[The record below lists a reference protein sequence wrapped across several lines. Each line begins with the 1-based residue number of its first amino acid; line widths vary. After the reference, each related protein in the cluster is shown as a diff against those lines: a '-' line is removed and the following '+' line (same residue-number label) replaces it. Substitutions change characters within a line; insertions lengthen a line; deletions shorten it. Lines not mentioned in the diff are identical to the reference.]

1 MSTAA
6 FGQSLPPFR
15 AANSTW
21 MMYQGAAYL
30 TGLQLLKGAVAGP
43 NVKCT
48 DDSLGRV
55 AIGDPLVADINGDGL
70 NEIVI
75 LTSGMQ
81 IYAFR
86 GTDCSII
93 WSRPVQGSYTPAIGD
108 LNPSIPG
115 LEIVVGYIMGGI
127 YALSGTDGSEIWSD
141 DYLYAYSPPSIAD
154 VDGDGFAEVF
164 ISTGYTLDAIYA
176 LRGTDGSIIWSRPI
190 GGTYGNIAIG
200 DINNDGDYELVTFAN
215 GGVLVLRA
223 TDGSTLW
230 HYYTGSFGEVSLGD
244 LDNDGYLEVV
254 ANVNLYVPD
263 SVFPP
268 TDSMKVYVLR
278 NNGVLYWSK
287 TLLGGASM
295 GNINSPTIGDI
306 NGDGIL
312 DVVFGTYDYHEM
324 AGYVYGL
331 RGNDGNPILYES
343 IGISP
348 NDSVPSIKL
357 GDIDNDGG
365 VEVVIANRELRVSG
379 EWIDSSD
386 YFKGLSIADV
396 DNDGC
401 SEIIATTRFMS
412 PFTFYVFD
420 SPTPVSSC
428 GTLGYGEAFGN
439 KPSHIRFS
447 VMAVKGG
454 VIVETDKAYDIGV
467 YNTSGK
473 LIRVVK
479 VSGRGFINLDAGVY
493 IVGVKGVYKT
503 AVVKP

>member
-1 MSTAA
+1 MARILLIFCLVPTVAL
-6 FGQSLPPFR
+6 GQSLPPFR

-21 MMYQGAAYL
+21 MMHQGATYL
-30 TGLQLLKGAVAGP
+30 TGLQLLKGAVVGP

-48 DDSLGRV
+48 DDSLNRV

-75 LTSGMQ
+75 LTPGQ

-93 WSRPVQGSYTPAIGD
+93 WSRSILGSHTPAIGD

-115 LEIVVGYIMGGI
+115 LEIVVVYIMGDDMRGVHV
-127 YALSGTDGSEIWSD
+127 LSGTDGSEIWYQS
-141 DYLYAYSPPSIAD
+141 YLNVYSPPSVAD
-154 VDGDGFAEVF
+154 VDGDGFAEIF
-164 ISTGYTLDAIYA
+164 ISTDYTLDAIYA
-176 LRGTDGSIIWSRPI
+176 LRGTDGSVIWSRPI
-190 GGTYGNIAIG
+190 GGTRGNIAIG

-215 GGVLVLRA
+215 AGVLVLRA

-244 LDNDGYLEVV
+244 LDNDGYLEIV
-254 ANVNLYVPD
+254 ANVNRYVPD

-287 TLLGGASM
+287 TLLGDASM

-312 DVVFGTYDYHEM
+312 DVVVGAYDHHEM

-331 RGNDGNPILYES
+331 RGDNGYPILNEI

-348 NDSVPSIKL
+348 NDSAFNKT
-357 GDIDNDGG
+357 GG
-365 VEVVIANRELRVSG
+365 
-379 EWIDSSD
+379 
-386 YFKGLSIADV
+386 Y
-396 DNDGC
+396 
-401 SEIIATTRFMS
+401 
-412 PFTFYVFD
+412 
-420 SPTPVSSC
+420 
-428 GTLGYGEAFGN
+428 
-439 KPSHIRFS
+439 
-447 VMAVKGG
+447 
-454 VIVETDKAYDIGV
+454 
-467 YNTSGK
+467 
-473 LIRVVK
+473 
-479 VSGRGFINLDAGVY
+479 
-493 IVGVKGVYKT
+493 
-503 AVVKP
+503 